1 MNSLFRVVNNLPRKR
16 ADNHT
21 RDHGIARPAQD
32 QSAMEHCQ
40 GDESG
45 EPEQA
50 RQSIED
56 EYDPFVEEG
65 PVGFG
70 AAAGEDGVEEEVG
83 EGEEGEEGD
92 EDEVRG

>member
-1 MNSLFRVVNNLPRKR
+1 
-16 ADNHT
+16 
-21 RDHGIARPAQD
+21 
-32 QSAMEHCQ
+32 MEHCQ

-83 EGEEGEEGD
+83 EGEEGEEDAGLELAEHD
-92 EDEVRG
+92 WRVGLLRVKQRRQVQTQIPFENDNKRQRR